1 MVCTALCTATVA
13 LLAQIA
19 FPLPFGIPI
28 TLQVFA
34 IALSGYLLGPKY
46 GVISTLLYVTL
57 GAVGVPVFSH
67 FRGGIQ
73 YIFGSPTGG
82 FILGFIFISLFCG
95 LSCLFRW
102 KKRCGLYSIVFGLI
116 GTFFCHLCG
125 SMQYASVAALP
136 FNVAVMTVSLP
147 FILKDLVF
155 TVLAYFLSVRLKKI
169 II

>member
-1 MVCTALCTATVA
+1 MACTALCTATVT
-13 LLAQIA
+13 LVAQIA
-19 FPLPFGIPI
+19 FPLPFGVPI

-46 GVISTLLYVTL
+46 GVISTLLYITL
-57 GAVGVPVFSH
+57 GAIGVPVFSH

-102 KKRCGLYSIVFGLI
+102 KKRGAFYSISFGFI
-116 GTFFCHLCG
+116 GTVICHLCG
-125 SMQYASVAALP
+125 SMQYASVSALP
-136 FNVAVMTVSLP
+136 FNVAVLTVSLP
-147 FILKDLVF
+147 FILKDIIF
-155 TVLAYFLSVRLKKI
+155 TVLAYFLSVRLKKFI
-169 II
+169 